1 MVAASQAKGLFLPYP
16 LLGILT
22 TVGALVLSGIVGLYV
37 QVSSLQTTLLLREQ
51 DHTLRMREVKDE
63 IAIIRGK
70 NEQLMVYITNDR
82 EKLVAIETKL
92 GIRK

>member
-1 MVAASQAKGLFLPYP
+1 MVAAQQTKGLFLPYP
-16 LLGILT
+16 LLAILT

-51 DHTLRMREVKDE
+51 DHSREMREVKDE
-63 IAIIRGK
+63 MAVIRGK

-92 GIRK
+92 GIRR

>member
-1 MVAASQAKGLFLPYP
+1 MVAAQQTKGLFLPYP

-51 DHTLRMREVKDE
+51 DHTLRQRELKDE
-63 IAIIRGK
+63 MALIRGK

-92 GIRK
+92 GIRR

>member
-1 MVAASQAKGLFLPYP
+1 MVAAQQTKGLFLPYP

-51 DHTLRMREVKDE
+51 DHTLRMREIKDE
-63 IAIIRGK
+63 MAIIRGK

>member
-1 MVAASQAKGLFLPYP
+1 MVTAQQTRGLFLPYP
-16 LLGILT
+16 LLAILT

-51 DHTLRMREVKDE
+51 DRVQQVRDLQAQMAEIKD
-63 IAIIRGK
+63 K
-70 NEQLMVYITNDR
+70 NEQLQVYITNDR

-92 GIRK
+92 GIRR